1 MKKSDESLLK
11 HCLRKKAKYKVCK
24 SVQYLTF
31 TKEIFSKS
39 VYFVR
44 KVAQTGKF
52 TKALLNDSQSV
63 SFEHL
68 VLLMYHLMMFL

>member
-1 MKKSDESLLK
+1 MKKSNESLLK
-11 HCLRKKAKYKVCK
+11 HCLKKKAKDKMCK

-44 KVAQTGKF
+44 KVAQTGNV
-52 TKALLNDSQSV
+52 TKELLNDSRSI

-68 VLLMYHLMMFL
+68 VL